1 MKVSLEEVR
10 RVAAL
15 ANLELEASAE
25 ERLRGHLEEILGY
38 VGQLDEVN
46 TEGVAPAGGAV
57 EAAEGMRADRA
68 APSLD
73 TGAALA
79 NAPESGQGHFKVPRI
94 LP

>member
-1 MKVSLEEVR
+1 MKVSLDEVR

-15 ANLELEASAE
+15 AHLELDEAAE
-25 ERLRGHLEEILGY
+25 ERLRGHLEEILAY
-38 VGQLDEVN
+38 VEQLNEVS

-57 EAAEGMRADRA
+57 ETAGVMREDRA

-73 TGAALA
+73 TSAALA